1 MKENILKKY
10 EKTISYIANRLTYDK
25 ELQEDLK
32 QEGTIGLLYA
42 IETYNPL
49 ISTNKSQHSY
59 FCDNIR
65 YKMLQY
71 LNDYSRVVRIP
82 RNKYN
87 GDPESRSF
95 NQKVSIDSFYN
106 EDDDNSF
113 LDILLL
119 DNNEVEIDEDKLRLI
134 INEIYKLTSYQQK
147 LFKLHFFDGYSK
159 TDLSKM
165 IIDGKKVTRQA
176 VGQAINGCIDK
187 IKNRL
192 NRK

>member
-119 DNNEVEIDEDKLRLI
+119 DNNEVEIEK
-134 INEIYKLTSYQQK
+134 
-147 LFKLHFFDGYSK
+147 F
-159 TDLSKM
+159 
-165 IIDGKKVTRQA
+165 TRQA